1 MFQLSKKCFF
11 EQTVRPLG
19 TRKRIFSNGPTL
31 VLLAFVMGAGCATSP
46 GTRSPGS
53 ESPPLKDIV
62 IYHRA
67 ETERADQ
74 LSLEVERWR
83 ADLRRAEQALVNVES
98 GLRENQSRANAVS
111 ELVEARM
118 LVKRAARLA
127 PWRSEKTREAE
138 SKLDEADHHVQ
149 QNNPGAALFFV
160 YRARRIAELGLL
172 EARYVNKQR
181 NTYFVGAPHVNL
193 RAGPTTQDRVVRVLT
208 KETPV
213 FAERKQGE
221 WMLVRVISGS
231 AGWIHR
237 SLIRQ

>member
-1 MFQLSKKCFF
+1 MFQSPKKRFF
-11 EQTVRPLG
+11 EQSVRPPG
-19 TRKRIFSNGPTL
+19 ARKRAGRRSTL
-31 VLLAFVMGAGCATSP
+31 VLLAIVTGTGCANWTMSSA
-46 GTRSPGS
+46 RR
-53 ESPPLKDIV
+53 ESQPPKDIV
-62 IYHRA
+62 VYHQA

-74 LSLEVERWR
+74 LSLEVERLR
-83 ADLRRAEQALVNVES
+83 ADLRRAEQALVNLES
-98 GLRENQSRANAVS
+98 GLRGNQTRANAVS
-111 ELVEARM
+111 QLAEARI
-118 LVKRAARLA
+118 LVKRAAQRA
-127 PWRSEKTREAE
+127 PWRAEQTRKAE
-138 SKLDEADHHVQ
+138 SKLDEADRHVQ
-149 QNNPGAALFFV
+149 KNHPGAALFFV

-172 EARYVNKQR
+172 EASFVGKQS

-231 AGWIHR
+231 AGWIHQ

>member
-1 MFQLSKKCFF
+1 MFHLSEKNPSRRDSRVQRASDLNRRGCALIVL
-11 EQTVRPLG
+11 T
-19 TRKRIFSNGPTL
+19 
-31 VLLAFVMGAGCATSP
+31 LLAGTGCANWRPFET
-46 GTRSPGS
+46 GDH
-53 ESPPLKDIV
+53 SPPLKDIV
-62 IYHRA
+62 VYHRA

-74 LSLEVERWR
+74 LSLEVERLR
-83 ADLRRAEQALVNVES
+83 TDLRRAEEVLVSVES
-98 GLRENQSRANAVS
+98 GLRGNQTRASAVS
-111 ELVEARM
+111 ELAEARI
-118 LVKRAARLA
+118 LVRRAAQLA
-127 PWRSEKTREAE
+127 PWRVEKTREAE
-138 SKLDEADHHVQ
+138 SKLAEADHHVQ

-172 EARYVNKQR
+172 EARFVSKQT

-193 RAGPTTQDRVVRVLT
+193 RAGPTTNERVIRVLG